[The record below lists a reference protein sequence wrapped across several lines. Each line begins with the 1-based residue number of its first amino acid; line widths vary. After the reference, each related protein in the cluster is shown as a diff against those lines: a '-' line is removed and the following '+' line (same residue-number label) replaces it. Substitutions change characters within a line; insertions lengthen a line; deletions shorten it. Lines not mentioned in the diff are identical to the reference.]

1 MAGFMREH
9 QTKPGPDI
17 DDFTRADIN
26 GGEPASSSRRVEDV
40 SPPRR
45 HEFHLYAVYYPV
57 GGCRNNGAFHV
68 PPATKVFAAS
78 PSVSSTYLTRLR
90 FAVSSSLS
98 LHAEKNE
105 LNLIEYRH
113 PLLIPY

>member
-1 MAGFMREH
+1 MSSGPSPSPTSSWRLPLDQSRTTVAGFMREH
-9 QTKPGPDI
+9 QTRPRPDI

-26 GGEPASSSRRVEDV
+26 GGGPARRLRPEDV

-68 PPATKVFAAS
+68 PPATKVFAVR
-78 PSVSSTYLTRLR
+78 PFQVRT
-90 FAVSSSLS
+90 
-98 LHAEKNE
+98 
-105 LNLIEYRH
+105 
-113 PLLIPY
+113 